1 MSPLIKAMMP
11 LKLKYGNTK
20 IHKSYDSKAKENE
33 GHTQQRNFEKFMREK
48 NVRECVD
55 RRKMRRKTAP
65 PDTLRE
71 RPGDAGGIL

>member
-1 MSPLIKAMMP
+1 MMP

-33 GHTQQRNFEKFMREK
+33 GHTQQRNFKKFMREK

-55 RRKMRRKTAP
+55 RRKM
-65 PDTLRE
+65 
-71 RPGDAGGIL
+71 